1 MTRYIVKRLGQ
12 AVLVLWAAYTL
23 SFLLLSALPGDAVNN
38 RIQNPDQQISPEAAA
53 ALIAYYGL
61 DQPLWQQYLQ
71 SLQHLV
77 QGDLGFSI
85 TTGLPVA
92 ELIGA
97 ALPSTLALTSLAL
110 LIGLI
115 LAAVIGVAAH
125 YAPWSWLRSAA
136 TSVPPLFG
144 AVPTFVVGILILQY
158 FSFSLHVIPSTD
170 DGTFLALIGPATT
183 LGILIAAPLAQ
194 VFVAA
199 IGQTRKQPFV
209 HVLQARGAG
218 QRYAFGRGV
227 LRNSA
232 LPVVTLLGLAVGELI
247 AGSVVTEAVFARPGI
262 GQLTVTAVNTQDLPV
277 LQGVVVVATV
287 AFVLV
292 NLAVDLLYPF
302 LDPRLSYVQDGRT
315 RVRAGLFGLWLGPLA
330 RRRSRQVTPTEALPA
345 EVVMP

>member
-1 MTRYIVKRLGQ
+1 MTSYIVKRLGQ

-38 RIQNPDQQISPEAAA
+38 RIQNPEAQISPEAAE
-53 ALIAYYGL
+53 ALVAYYGL
-61 DQPLWQQYLQ
+61 DQPLWQQYLR
-71 SLQHLV
+71 SLGHLF

-85 TTGLPVA
+85 TTGLPVSD
-92 ELIGA
+92 LIGS

-110 LIGLI
+110 VIGLV
-115 LAAVIGVAAH
+115 LAAVIGVAAQ
-125 YAPWSWLRSAA
+125 YAPWAWLRSAA
-136 TSVPPLFG
+136 SSVPALFG

-158 FSFSLHVIPSTD
+158 FSFTLHLIPATG

-194 VFVAA
+194 VFVTAL
-199 IGQTRKQPFV
+199 GQTRKQPFV
-209 HVLQARGAG
+209 HVLHARGAG
-218 QRYAFGRGV
+218 ERYAFGRGV
-227 LRNSA
+227 LRNSS
-232 LPVVTLLGLAVGELI
+232 LPVITLLGLAVGELI

-262 GQLTVTAVNTQDLPV
+262 GQVTVAAVNTQDLPV

-292 NLAVDLLYPF
+292 NLAVDLVYPL
-302 LDPRLSYVQDGRT
+302 LDPRLSYTREGERGR
-315 RVRAGLFGLWLGPLA
+315 VGLFGLWLGPLT
-330 RRRSRQVTPTEALPA
+330 RRRGQSASPNESLPA